1 MQENETCPLD
11 DCADSPEK
19 PNEEDLQGN
28 MYEFYLL
35 LQKLKAGGMS
45 FDMFL
50 EQALEWATMRDITA
64 RRP

>member
-11 DCADSPEK
+11 ARADSPEE
-19 PNEEDLQGN
+19 PNEEDVQGN
-28 MYEFYLL
+28 PYELYVL

-45 FDMFL
+45 FDTSL
-50 EQALEWATMRDITA
+50 EQALEWATMRDMTA